1 MKITVFTS
9 NQPRHIALIEKLI
22 AQGFQINA
30 VMEASTICPGE
41 VQDLHQKSGLH
52 ARYFK
57 KVLESEKYFFNAVRP
72 IRKINNLLV
81 IRIGDVNFLQQ
92 SQLIDFLQSDIYIV
106 FGASYIKGWLCDFLT
121 ARHAINIHMGL
132 SPFYRGSSCNF
143 WACYDNNFEY
153 VGATLHLLSRG
164 LDSGK
169 IIKLIHANPKYISDR
184 FLYTMSSVENGQNG
198 LIETLCS
205 GLDFVNSAIDQ
216 NIEYQIRYSK
226 KREFTEQH
234 ISEYLTREE
243 SSIEEN
249 ELENRIKIVSER
261 FKTFSGLT
269 DNPTN

>member
-1 MKITVFTS
+1 
-9 NQPRHIALIEKLI
+9 
-22 AQGFQINA
+22 
-30 VMEASTICPGE
+30 
-41 VQDLHQKSGLH
+41 
-52 ARYFK
+52 
-57 KVLESEKYFFNAVRP
+57 
-72 IRKINNLLV
+72 
-81 IRIGDVNFLQQ
+81 
-92 SQLIDFLQSDIYIV
+92 
-106 FGASYIKGWLCDFLT
+106 
-121 ARHAINIHMGL
+121 
-132 SPFYRGSSCNF
+132 
-143 WACYDNNFEY
+143 
-153 VGATLHLLSRG
+153 
-164 LDSGK
+164 
-169 IIKLIHANPKYISDR
+169 
-184 FLYTMSSVENGQNG
+184 MSSVENGQYG